1 MSEIQADTLVLGAGP
16 AGYVCAIR
24 LAQLGKKVVVVEE
37 EDLGGTCLNWGCIPS
52 KALISAG
59 HFFEQAEH
67 ASKMGFTVETPSLD
81 LSKLITWKD
90 GIVQRLT
97 GGIGMLFKSRSVEWL
112 KGSGSFVDGGT
123 VQVDT
128 ADGPVTVKARDIV
141 IAAGSEPAPIPGF
154 DFGGRVWSSTEA
166 LSPDEMP
173 ARLMVI
179 GGGVIGLEL
188 GMFYAQ
194 VGCEVTVV
202 EATASLLPGTDPE
215 LVKVVARKAKKLGVK
230 VHTSSFARSWEEK
243 EGAAHVA
250 VEIGG
255 EESVMVVDRILLSVG
270 RRPRTGSLGLESAG
284 VKTDDRGFIPV
295 DEQCRTSA
303 PHIYAIGD
311 LTLGPMLAHKGSAQG
326 LVAAA
331 VIAGQAGAAFDN
343 KVIPSVIFTDPEIA
357 TVGITEDEA
366 KEQGIAIKVGRFN
379 FGANGRAL
387 SIGKAEGLVKVV
399 CDASDDSLLGVH
411 MVGPNVTDLIAE
423 AALAME
429 SGLTAEDI
437 ALTVHPHPTL
447 NEVFM
452 EACEDVHGLCIHSA
466 G

>member
-1 MSEIQADTLVLGAGP
+1 MTARCKYSMHTNAQRLIQALSHQLIGGTQHGTAGRNNIVDQ
-16 AGYVCAIR
+16 YRLMI
-24 LAQLGKKVVVVEE
+24 LAQARANEE
-37 EDLGGTCLNWGCIPS
+37 
-52 KALISAG
+52 
-59 HFFEQAEH
+59 
-67 ASKMGFTVETPSLD
+67 
-81 LSKLITWKD
+81 
-90 GIVQRLT
+90 R
-97 GGIGMLFKSRSVEWL
+97 
-112 KGSGSFVDGGT
+112 
-123 VQVDT
+123 
-128 ADGPVTVKARDIV
+128 
-141 IAAGSEPAPIPGF
+141 
-154 DFGGRVWSSTEA
+154 
-166 LSPDEMP
+166 
-173 ARLMVI
+173 
-179 GGGVIGLEL
+179 
-188 GMFYAQ
+188 
-194 VGCEVTVV
+194 
-202 EATASLLPGTDPE
+202 
-215 LVKVVARKAKKLGVK
+215 
-230 VHTSSFARSWEEK
+230 
-243 EGAAHVA
+243 
-250 VEIGG
+250 
-255 EESVMVVDRILLSVG
+255 
-270 RRPRTGSLGLESAG
+270 
-284 VKTDDRGFIPV
+284 
-295 DEQCRTSA
+295 
-303 PHIYAIGD
+303 
-311 LTLGPMLAHKGSAQG
+311 QG